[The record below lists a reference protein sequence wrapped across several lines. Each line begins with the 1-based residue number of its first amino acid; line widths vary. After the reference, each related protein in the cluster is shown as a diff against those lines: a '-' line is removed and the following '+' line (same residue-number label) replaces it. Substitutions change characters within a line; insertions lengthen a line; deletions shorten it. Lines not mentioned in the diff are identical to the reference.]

1 MFISYCVSFGRLYLS
16 RTGPFLLVYEI
27 CGHKY
32 LYFKVDSV
40 HNPYLGLVFWSILRS
55 LSFIWFIWL
64 FTFKVIINIFELVS
78 INSLL
83 QFSICNPCSFVPIFV
98 FHCCYHFCV
107 FFGFNRRFYNSSFC
121 PFLVYQ
127 LCFFLFPFFALEFAA
142 NIYNYPSL
150 LSNNTVPLHS

>member
-1 MFISYCVSFGRLYLS
+1 MFISYCMSFGRLYLS
-16 RTGPFLLVYEI
+16 RIGSFLLVYEI

-40 HNPYLGLVFWSILRS
+40 DNLYLGLVFWSILGS

-64 FTFKVIINIFELVS
+64 FTFKVIIDIFKLLS
-78 INSLL
+78 INTLL
-83 QFSICNPCSFVPIFV
+83 QFSICSPCSFVPTFV
-98 FHCCYHFCV
+98 FHYCL
-107 FFGFNRRFYNSSFC
+107 YNSSFC

-127 LCFFLFPFFALEFAA
+127 LCFFPHFIALEFAA